1 MRTTTALACLGA
13 LVAAA
18 PAALAQLSTFR
29 GTIPGSL
36 HQCEQT
42 TVFFFNSGNESPKTL
57 IFLPQ
62 GEGPSGTTTQS
73 AIEALGPLQVID
85 GITTPDAQSYGFT
98 LQIAAGVKFDTY
110 GFLPDGSG
118 KNLNLPRS
126 VQTPLPGASQC
137 NPASTG
143 AVAAAQTT
151 AVQATATGGASSP
164 TMKTSAR
171 AQQTDTS
178 NSSGS
183 SAAPSGATQ
192 TAAMG
197 TPLSRSAP
205 SSTSSSSS
213 SNTAGATPASAA
225 AATSGNTTSGAGAG
239 KAVGVGAAFVA
250 VGAAVVAAL

>member
-1 MRTTTALACLGA
+1 MLPPLPPR
-13 LVAAA
+13 
-18 PAALAQLSTFR
+18 
-29 GTIPGSL
+29 
-36 HQCEQT
+36 
-42 TVFFFNSGNESPKTL
+42 SPWH
-57 IFLPQ
+57 
-62 GEGPSGTTTQS
+62 
-73 AIEALGPLQVID
+73 
-85 GITTPDAQSYGFT
+85 TPDIPLPILRALSPFCTRPQ
-98 LQIAAGVKFDTY
+98 TY

-151 AVQATATGGASSP
+151 AVQATATCVLEALVTLSGDAAADRISLCTQRRCQLADHEDFGPRAADRYVSLWRRLRRCSLP
-164 TMKTSAR
+164 DADNTVHRRAR
-171 AQQTDTS
+171 SS